1 MLGIYIH
8 IPFCKKSC
16 HYCNFHFS
24 TSLKNKEDMIKAIN
38 KEIYQKAILN
48 NDKVS
53 TIYFGGGTPS
63 ILDVEEINLII
74 ENIYKNFNVGKNIE
88 ITIEANPD
96 DLSKHKLNDLSK
108 TKINRISIGV
118 QSFIDKE
125 LKIMNRVHDSKKAIK
140 SIEMAKKYFNNISVD
155 LLYGV
160 PDSSIKSW
168 NYNLDTISSFNI
180 NHISAYALTVEPKTA
195 LESFI
200 NKSILSMP
208 DEELVYSQYKL
219 INEKLSSKNF
229 INYEVCSF
237 AQKDFFSKN
246 NSAYWL
252 RKKYIGI
259 GPSAHSFDGESRSWN
274 ISNNK
279 KYIDQ
284 IRDGDNYYKKENLTK
299 VDQYNEYIMTG
310 LRTIWGVSVKHIES
324 NFDVR
329 FKNYFL
335 KKIKS
340 HIAKKNVYKE
350 DDLYLTT
357 QSGRFLADGIA
368 SDLFLVNLKK

>member
-368 SDLFLVNLKK
+368 SDLFLVNLNK

>member
-24 TSLKNKEDMIKAIN
+24 TSLKNKEDLIKAIN

-168 NYNLDTISSFNI
+168 NYNIDTISSFNI

-219 INEKLSSKNF
+219 INEKLSSKKF

>member
-208 DEELVYSQYKL
+208 DEDLVYSQYKL

>member
-63 ILDVEEINLII
+63 ILYVKEINLII

-208 DEELVYSQYKL
+208 DEDLVYSQYQL

-368 SDLFLVNLKK
+368 SDLFLVNLKN

>member
-160 PDSSIKSW
+160 PYSSIKSW
-168 NYNLDTISSFNI
+168 DYNLDTISSFNI

-208 DEELVYSQYKL
+208 DEDLVYSQYKL

>member
-208 DEELVYSQYKL
+208 DEDLVYSQYQL

-368 SDLFLVNLKK
+368 SDLFLVNLKN